1 MKRSS
6 HKKIIA
12 YSLAVFIA
20 FCGTACS
27 FNDVSFY
34 FKSDSEKQEYLYRL
48 PKFWDDAVAADKSD
62 NLSLLHN
69 VAFEGKPY
77 NDIRNFGNYILMVG
91 QGSYNTS
98 IIDDDEIKIEY
109 SFDVYDPWHNE
120 ITASLSHNDI
130 SCDSYEIVGNELWLV
145 SSDTGKIS
153 VYDTSLNLLE
163 TKDVSALDKLSGV
176 PDSFDSLYSPSV
188 SYLSLDKKNALISGV
203 NPQNYKYQVASV
215 DLSTG
220 KIISS
225 YDGQGFASAAVSDNG
240 FVIKTDSYNDIWTYH
255 TSDDNDYF
263 FNLANLQNI
272 TIANDSTLLIRQET
286 SPKEDSNANHIITG
300 THLAPDSGVI
310 SSFSYDIGNFSPDM
324 DSFCSTHSVYLPQ
337 CNCMFYLLY
346 TSECNP
352 QLLVWNLDSR
362 SNSKDITVPVYSSL
376 DDIICAMISDGTYV
390 SGYENNFGDTIT
402 NIPDPDNYD
411 WGVLSDVNIAADA
424 LEQKYGISIYIGPEV
439 PSRIDCYDIS
449 SNTNAQDIS
458 DALEHL
464 NRILA
469 CYPDNFFL
477 QLCYGDIRGIR
488 IYLAGDLDSS
498 TEGTIQEASGFVS
511 NINSY
516 DVMALNINY
525 SSDWDYT
532 VNHELSHLID
542 QRLDFIS
549 QYKSDSVFS
558 EDKWNSYNPDG
569 FSYLDSYDGYTDS
582 KRYRRNQDYFID
594 SYGITY
600 PTEDRAEIFGTAMDD
615 YLNGFTDDPNFET
628 DTPLYYKL
636 SYYRKCIRD
645 GFDTTGWPD
654 KLPWE
659 SIFE

>member
-1 MKRSS
+1 MAGRSS
-6 HKKIIA
+6 KKIIA
-12 YSLAVFIA
+12 YSLAAFIA
-20 FCGTACS
+20 FSGTACS
-27 FNDVSFY
+27 FNDVSYY
-34 FKSDSEKQEYLYRL
+34 FKSDSEKQEYLYKS
-48 PKFWDDAVAADKSD
+48 PKFRDDAVAVDKSD

-77 NDIRNFGNYILMVG
+77 NDIRNFGKYILMVG

-98 IIDDDEIKIEY
+98 LIDDNETKIEY
-109 SFDVYDPWHNE
+109 SFDIYDPWQNE

-130 SCDSYEIVGNELWLV
+130 SCDSYEIVGDELWLV

-153 VYDTSLNLLE
+153 VYDTTLKLLE
-163 TKDVSALDKLSGV
+163 TKAVSALDDLSKV

-188 SYLSLDKKNALISGV
+188 NYVSQDQKNFLISGV
-203 NPQNYKYQVASV
+203 NPQTYKYQVANVESK
-215 DLSTG
+215 TG
-220 KIISS
+220 KIISA
-225 YDGQGFASAAVSDNG
+225 YDGQGFAAAAVSDNG
-240 FVIKTDSYNDIWTYH
+240 FAIKTDSDNDIWTYH
-255 TSDDNDYF
+255 TSDENDYF
-263 FNLANLQNI
+263 FKLNNLQNI
-272 TIANDSTLLIRQET
+272 TIADDSTLLIRQET
-286 SPKEDSNANHIITG
+286 SPKENSNANHTITG
-300 THLAPDSGVI
+300 THLSPDSGVI
-310 SSFSYDIGNFSPDM
+310 SSFTYDLGKFSQDT

-352 QLLVWNLDSR
+352 QLLVWDLDSK
-362 SNSKDITVPVYSSL
+362 SNNADPDIPVYSSL
-376 DDIICAMISDGTYV
+376 DDIISAMLSDGTYV
-390 SGYENNFGDTIT
+390 SGYESDFGDTVT

-411 WGVLSDVNIAADA
+411 WGELSDVNIAADA
-424 LEQKYGISIYIGPEV
+424 LERKYGISIYIGPEV
-439 PSRIDCYDIS
+439 PDKIDCYNIS

-464 NRILA
+464 NRILS
-469 CYPDNFFL
+469 CYPDNFFS

-542 QRLDFIS
+542 QRLDFIC
-549 QYKSDSVFS
+549 QYKSESVFS
-558 EDKWNSYNPDG
+558 EDTWNSYNPDG
-569 FSYLDSYDGYTDS
+569 FSYLDSYDGYSDS
-582 KRYRRNQDYFID
+582 KRYRKNQDYFID

-600 PTEDRAEIFGTAMDD
+600 STEDRAEIFGTVMDD
-615 YLNGFTDDPNFET
+615 YLNGFTDDSNFET

-645 GFDTTGWPD
+645 GFDTTGWSD